1 MNNFFMKAISN
12 PILLDIQAGLTAA
25 KDEVINNIKP
35 IINNIAIPMAATVL
49 LVIFFFFLVMAWKR
63 HKNGEGYGAHLAT
76 MAIILVVLV
85 LVVSATKWL
94 WAML

>member
-1 MNNFFMKAISN
+1 MKDFFMNAISN
-12 PILLDIQAGLTAA
+12 PISLDVQAGLAAA

-63 HKNGEGYGAHLAT
+63 HKNGEGYGAQLTT
-76 MAIILVVLV
+76 MAIILVVFV